1 MMIDTSVDPDH
12 IEMPPEGSEERLNW
26 RQCTICDRLAPPRS
40 WHCTECGVCIL
51 KRDHHCSFTGC
62 CIGHRNQ
69 RYFMCFLLYLLV
81 ESFFALVYCSI
92 YMWVLNGP
100 EFWKV
105 MIRQPALKFPIT
117 DFGIKVQLF
126 LYTLHILAFIS
137 PLGALGHYIPL
148 VLRVDFEKLGCVKL
162 QNMRIR
168 PRPLPGHLP
177 EMFLFLTISLLVPL
191 GWLYEILI
199 VIPAIHEPGGFLY
212 NFTVIFSAFMLLNI
226 EGNLLASMII
236 DTSVD
241 FESLVAPPNGT
252 KELLEW
258 RHCKDC
264 DRLAPPRSWHCK
276 LCGICI
282 LKRDHHCSFTGCC
295 VGHQNHRYFMCF
307 VLYTVVASV
316 YMLIYNSYYM
326 WILNGS
332 IYVNL
337 YIAIL
342 MNYFV
347 QPWPHLTLYSSC
359 TRPVC
364 GEVMLEE
371 IISFLLIGLL
381 LPIILVYDILVVL
394 PAIHEPGTASYK
406 FIIVV
411 ASFIAL
417 NIEGNLIACMIVDTS
432 VDRKRVE
439 AATSGDNECIGWR
452 HCSHCDRLAPPRSWH
467 CKLCGVCI
475 LRRDHH
481 CMFSGYCIGHR
492 NHRYFICFLFYLMVG
507 SLLSQIYCSIYVWI
521 IQGAN
526 IFYIGFPRYFMNP
539 IFTLFCI
546 LNIVLMVFSF
556 IGFNF
561 YVSLMLRGES
571 SLLKKK
577 NVQECNNHAAMDN
590 LRTVL
595 GQRFYVAWIFPL
607 IKSQLPEDGYTWTKQ
622 MDPGVKS
629 KE

>member
-1 MMIDTSVDPDH
+1 MMKLRRNPFPRQWDEVLCYLSLGLLLPIVFMYDILFVLPAIHGPGSLPYVVTLASGIFVILNLEGNLLATMMIDTSVDPDH

-26 RQCTICDRLAPPRS
+26 RQCTICDRIAPPRS

-51 KRDHHCSFTGC
+51 RRDHHCSFTGC
-62 CIGHRNQ
+62 CIGHRNH

-100 EFWKV
+100 QFWKV

-137 PLGALGHYIPL
+137 PLGALVHYIPL
-148 VLRVDFEKLGCVKL
+148 VLRA
-162 QNMRIR
+162 
-168 PRPLPGHLP
+168 
-177 EMFLFLTISLLVPL
+177 LLVPL

-241 FESLVAPPNGT
+241 FKSLVAPPNGT

-282 LKRDHHCSFTGCC
+282 LKRDHHCSFTG
-295 VGHQNHRYFMCF
+295 
-307 VLYTVVASV
+307 
-316 YMLIYNSYYM
+316 
-326 WILNGS
+326 
-332 IYVNL
+332 
-337 YIAIL
+337 
-342 MNYFV
+342 
-347 QPWPHLTLYSSC
+347 
-359 TRPVC
+359 
-364 GEVMLEE
+364 LEE

-432 VDRKRVE
+432 VDRNRVE
-439 AATSGDNECIGWR
+439 AAKSGDNECIGWR

-492 NHRYFICFLFYLMVG
+492 NHRYFICFLFYLTVG